1 LINTTDPAAR
11 KSTWGK
17 IQSLIYEQVPVM
29 KVGDAYTYDIA
40 SPKLKGL
47 NPNGPVFWNVS
58 TK

>member
-1 LINTTDPAAR
+1 
-11 KSTWGK
+11 
-17 IQSLIYEQVPVM
+17 
-29 KVGDAYTYDIA
+29 VGDAYTYDVA